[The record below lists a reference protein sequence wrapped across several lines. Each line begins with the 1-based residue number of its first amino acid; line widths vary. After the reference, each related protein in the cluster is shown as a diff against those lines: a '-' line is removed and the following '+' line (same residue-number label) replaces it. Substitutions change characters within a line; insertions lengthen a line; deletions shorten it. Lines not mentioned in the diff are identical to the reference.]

1 MSYSWVE
8 RMSERI
14 NIKNRRAY
22 FDYEI
27 LDKFEA
33 GIMLTGTEVK
43 SIRDGKA
50 SIAEAYC
57 YITSKGELLIRNM
70 HIAEYTQG
78 SHNNHDT
85 TRLRKLLLHK
95 REIEKIQNKVK
106 EKTMT
111 IIPLRVYLND
121 RGIAKMEIG
130 VGRGKKTFDKRDSIK
145 AKENKRNLDRVL
157 KRFR

>member
-1 MSYSWVE
+1 MSKD
-8 RMSERI
+8 I

-22 FDYEI
+22 FDFEI
-27 LDKFEA
+27 LEKFEA

-57 YITSKGELLIRNM
+57 FVTSDGELFIKNM
-70 HIAEYTQG
+70 HIAEYTEG

-95 REIEKIQNKVK
+95 REIERIQNKAK

-130 VGRGKKTFDKRDSIK
+130 IGRGKKQFDKRQTIK
-145 AKENKRNLDRVL
+145 EKENKRNLDRVL
-157 KRFR
+157 KRFK